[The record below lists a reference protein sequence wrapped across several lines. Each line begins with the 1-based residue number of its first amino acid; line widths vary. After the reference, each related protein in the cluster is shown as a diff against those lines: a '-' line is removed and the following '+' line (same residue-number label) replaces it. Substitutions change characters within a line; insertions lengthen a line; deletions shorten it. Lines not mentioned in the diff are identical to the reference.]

1 MSASISAFS
10 SSAAFVKSAFA
21 FSFALSNAFSASV
34 FASTVLDAG
43 SSLCDLSEYVTVTFP
58 VLSTEIWLSVKF
70 VFAFLT
76 ASFTAVVS
84 ASDKLLTSLTFTFS
98 GSFNGDFAASVP
110 STGTSISFET
120 PSRVT
125 VTLTYVLPSFSVIF
139 PYLTVSSCFK
149 ASLLAVTLS
158 LTIALSVSDNASP
171 ATGILE
177 IFTASLFLRAKVKS
191 STFPDKAVRAS
202 CNLAKASSTSGC
214 VASCLAYTSLAF
226 AKASS

>member
-139 PYLTVSSCFK
+139 PYITVSVSLS
-149 ASLLAVTLS
+149 ASPFAVTLAF
-158 LTIALSVSDNASP
+158 TVPLSVSDNSAPTLGS
-171 ATGILE
+171 TE
-177 IFTASLFLRAKVKS
+177 IFAAPSVTAKVKS